1 MKNKNEHE
9 DDTNYLSIF
18 MCLGLSV
25 GVAIGTAMD
34 NIPTCMSIGLCV
46 GVGIGAA
53 LDGRKRDKEE

>member
-25 GVAIGTAMD
+25 GVAIGAATNNM
-34 NIPTCMSIGLCV
+34 PVCMSVGLCI

-53 LDGRKRDKEE
+53 LAGQKRDEE